1 MTTRKRKKRGRH
13 AKPLRACTKTD
24 FGEKIVLLWIAFDKA
39 SRDCIAFEGV
49 ARQDKSEGMSTA
61 LWSQIHDSYRDKEMV
76 TLKRLEDELK
86 RRRFDVQ
93 GAMTQLERLRP
104 TARQSRE
111 PAPTPRR
118 TRSKTTN

>member
-1 MTTRKRKKRGRH
+1 MTTRKTKKRGRH

-24 FGEKIVLLWIAFDKA
+24 FSEKIVLLWIAFDQA
-39 SRDCIAFEGV
+39 SRECISFIHAPDTWRPGEV
-49 ARQDKSEGMSTA
+49 RVEMNDHAHTLRRREMAA
-61 LWSQIHDSYRDKEMV
+61 LANV
-76 TLKRLEDELK
+76 EDELK
-86 RRRFDVQ
+86 RRGFDVEA
-93 GAMTQLERLRP
+93 AMTQLERLRP